1 MAGLF
6 CGAAEMDDM
15 LLLFGISG
23 PFDGNVIHPQIPL
36 MSDIRSSLNELRN
49 SQNGKLECRDA

>member
-1 MAGLF
+1 
-6 CGAAEMDDM
+6 MDDM